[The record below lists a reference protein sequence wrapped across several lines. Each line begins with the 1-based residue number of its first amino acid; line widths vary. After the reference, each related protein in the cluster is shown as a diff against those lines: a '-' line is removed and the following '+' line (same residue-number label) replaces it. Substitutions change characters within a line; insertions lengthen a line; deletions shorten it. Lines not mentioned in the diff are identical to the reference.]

1 MAAALEKLEDAGGRD
16 QVPGGVRV
24 AERFEGCVKAD
35 FHEARERS
43 AETVAGIATAGW
55 DGVI

>member
-1 MAAALEKLEDAGGRD
+1 VAAALEKLEDAGGRD
-16 QVPGGVRV
+16 QIPGGVLV

-35 FHEARERS
+35 FHQARERS
-43 AETVAGIATAGW
+43 AGTVAGVATAGW